1 MKKIVPFKKEINL
14 FDDYEEI
21 VSIEITHNY
30 KKEDSKILGEFTIN
44 GEYKNSKEILPFK
57 YDIPFQINLDDKYLL
72 DDIEVSIDDFY
83 YETVDKK
90 LIVNIELLVD
100 KLKERCIE
108 EEDLFKEEEN
118 TIMVE
123 KEDNNLDNNVD
134 NNDTYT
140 TYKVYIV
147 EDSDTIES
155 ICSKYN
161 ITKEELEKYND
172 LENIKTKDK
181 IIIPYLFNENIK

>member
-30 KKEDSKILGEFTIN
+30 KKEDSKILGEFIVD
-44 GEYKNSKEILPFK
+44 GEYKNSLEILPFK

-72 DDIEVSIDDFY
+72 DEIEVSIDDFY
-83 YETVDKK
+83 YEIIDKK
-90 LIVNIELLVD
+90 LIVNIELSVD

-108 EEDLFKEEEN
+108 EEDLFKEDEN

-123 KEDNNLDNNVD
+123 KEEDNN
-134 NNDTYT
+134 
-140 TYKVYIV
+140 
-147 EDSDTIES
+147 TIES

-172 LENIKTKDK
+172 LENMKTKDK
-181 IIIPYLFNENIK
+181 IIIPYIFNEKIK

>member
-1 MKKIVPFKKEINL
+1 MKKIVPFKKEIDL
-14 FDDYEEI
+14 SSDYKEI

-30 KKEDSKILGEFTIN
+30 KKEEDKILGDFTID
-44 GEYKNSKEILPFK
+44 GEYKNSEEVLPFK
-57 YDIPFQINLDDKYLL
+57 YDIPFQINLDSKYLL
-72 DDIEVSIDDFY
+72 DEIEVEINDFY
-83 YETVDKK
+83 YEIIDKK
-90 LIVNIELLVD
+90 LIVNIELSVD
-100 KLKERCIE
+100 KLKERCVE
-108 EEDLFKEEEN
+108 VEDLFKEEDN
-118 TIMVE
+118 TIIE
-123 KEDNNLDNNVD
+123 KEDDKTQIED

-172 LENIKTKDK
+172 IENIKTKDK
-181 IIIPYLFNENIK
+181 IIIPYIFNENIK